1 KRDSEQASCTKE
13 KISVNYNCTNEWR
26 RFFMI
31 GFLLSLVVGGIIG
44 AIAESLMNREVPG
57 GILGNIILGFVG
69 SWVGSLIFKD
79 WGPVIQGFAVVP
91 AILGA
96 LIVVFLF
103 GLIAGRTR

>member
-1 KRDSEQASCTKE
+1 
-13 KISVNYNCTNEWR
+13 
-26 RFFMI
+26 MI